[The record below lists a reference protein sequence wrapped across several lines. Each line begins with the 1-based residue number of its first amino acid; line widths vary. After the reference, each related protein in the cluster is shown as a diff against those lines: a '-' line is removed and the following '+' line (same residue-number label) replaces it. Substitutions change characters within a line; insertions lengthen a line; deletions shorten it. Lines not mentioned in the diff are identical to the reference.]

1 LASVAPRTLA
11 ISQKNWHSDNAPEDG
26 AVPFA
31 SLCFP
36 FIYLPCSMD
45 QTQEKTAAMLAS
57 LWLRNRPLIEE
68 RLAML
73 DRAASA
79 AADGKLV
86 EELREQAA
94 DTAHKLA
101 GSLGMYGYDHGTRI
115 ARQLELLLD
124 YPMPDAAQIR
134 ALSSQLRQTLFPSA

>member
-1 LASVAPRTLA
+1 MTHTQ
-11 ISQKNWHSDNAPEDG
+11 I
-26 AVPFA
+26 
-31 SLCFP
+31 
-36 FIYLPCSMD
+36 
-45 QTQEKTAAMLAS
+45 QEKTASLLTS
-57 LWLRNRPLIEE
+57 LWHRNRPILEE

-79 AADGKLV
+79 AAAGTLV

-124 YPMPDAAQIR
+124 YPTPDATQIR
-134 ALSSQLRQTLFPSA
+134 ALSSQLRQTLFPAA